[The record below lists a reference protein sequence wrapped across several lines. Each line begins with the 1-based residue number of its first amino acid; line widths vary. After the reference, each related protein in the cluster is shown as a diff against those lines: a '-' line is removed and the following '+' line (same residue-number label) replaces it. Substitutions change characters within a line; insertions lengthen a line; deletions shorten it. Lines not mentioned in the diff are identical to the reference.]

1 MELVLRI
8 VCELKRLILK
18 RLIFHS
24 FFLFLFCN
32 EIKLDNIYVVYKFL
46 CLFQV
51 LRVGCANS
59 IVVVVIK

>member
-32 EIKLDNIYVVYKFL
+32 EIKLDNIYVV
-46 CLFQV
+46 
-51 LRVGCANS
+51 
-59 IVVVVIK
+59 